1 MMAMRTPELNKHELR
16 KFGLMT
22 GVIVVILFGLFLPWV
37 FGRSYPYWPW
47 VIASILWVLA
57 ILAPLALKPIYIGW
71 MKVGHV
77 LGWINTRIILG
88 LMFYTVFFA
97 VGLVLKVLGKDPMS
111 REIDKSIESYR
122 VASRVHSKDHV
133 ERPF

>member
-1 MMAMRTPELNKHELR
+1 MTESTQNIDAQELR
-16 KFGLMT
+16 KFGLTT
-22 GVIVVILFGLFLPWV
+22 GAIVVVLFGLLLPWLLDR
-37 FGRSYPYWPW
+37 GYPYWPW
-47 VIASILWVLA
+47 ILAGILWIWALISPA
-57 ILAPLALKPIYIGW
+57 TLKPIFDGW

-97 VGLVLKVLGKDPMS
+97 VGLILKILGKDPMS
-111 REIDKSIESYR
+111 RKIDKSIESYR
-122 VASRVHSKDHV
+122 VPSRIHAKDHV

>member
-1 MMAMRTPELNKHELR
+1 MTAKTPELNTQELR
-16 KFGLMT
+16 KFGFTT
-22 GVIVVILFGLFLPWV
+22 GAVVVVLFGLLLPWL
-37 FGRSYPYWPW
+37 FNHGYPYWPW
-47 VIASILWVLA
+47 
-57 ILAPLALKPIYIGW
+57 ILAGVLWLWALIAPATLKPVYNGW

-97 VGLVLKVLGKDPMS
+97 VGLVLKILGKDPMS
-111 REIDKSIESYR
+111 RQIDKTAESYR
-122 VASRVHSKDHV
+122 VTSRVHTKDHV

>member
-1 MMAMRTPELNKHELR
+1 MNKKELR
-16 KFGLMT
+16 NFGLTT
-22 GVIVVILFGLFLPWV
+22 GAIVAILFGLLLPWLFNYTWPV
-37 FGRSYPYWPW
+37 WPW
-47 VIASILWVLA
+47 VISGVLWVW
-57 ILAPLALKPIYIGW
+57 ALLLPATLMPVYAGW

-97 VGLVLKVLGKDPMS
+97 VGLILKSLGKDPML
-111 REIDKSIESYR
+111 RKIDKSVESYR
-122 VASRVHSKDHV
+122 VASRVHDKDHV

>member
-1 MMAMRTPELNKHELR
+1 MTAKTPELSTQELR
-16 KFGLMT
+16 KFGFTT
-22 GVIVVILFGLFLPWV
+22 GAIVAILFGLILPWL
-37 FGRSYPYWPW
+37 FNHGYPYWPW
-47 VIASILWVLA
+47 
-57 ILAPLALKPIYIGW
+57 ILAGVLWLWALIAPATLKPIYNGW

-97 VGLVLKVLGKDPMS
+97 VGLILKSLGKDPMS
-111 REIDKSIESYR
+111 RRIYKSAESYR
-122 VASRVHSKDHV
+122 VASRVHTKDHV

>member
-1 MMAMRTPELNKHELR
+1 MTTKTPELSTQELR
-16 KFGLMT
+16 KFGLTM
-22 GVIVVILFGLFLPWV
+22 GAIVAALFGLLLPWL
-37 FGRSYPYWPW
+37 FNHGYPYWPW
-47 VIASILWVLA
+47 
-57 ILAPLALKPIYIGW
+57 ILAGVLWLWALIAPATLKPVYNGW

-97 VGLVLKVLGKDPMS
+97 VGLILKILGKDPMS
-111 REIDKSIESYR
+111 RKIDKSAKSYR
-122 VASRVHSKDHV
+122 VASRIHTKDHV

>member
-1 MMAMRTPELNKHELR
+1 MTAKTPELSTQELR
-16 KFGLMT
+16 KFGLTT
-22 GVIVVILFGLFLPWV
+22 GAIVAVLFGLLLPWL
-37 FGRSYPYWPW
+37 FNHGYPFWPW
-47 VIASILWVLA
+47 ILAGILWLWA
-57 ILAPLALKPIYIGW
+57 LIAPATLKPVYNGW

-97 VGLVLKVLGKDPMS
+97 VGLVLKILGKDPMS
-111 REIDKSIESYR
+111 RKIDKTAESYR
-122 VASRVHSKDHV
+122 VTSRVHTKDHV